1 MVNRFD
7 LMLGDWVFLKGTPV
21 QISRLLPEGFTTNTF
36 FGDNDKIVYKYEDA
50 EPIVITQQLLI
61 DNGWGTDMYAYYEIN
76 DCAYLD
82 YYYHEHRLRRFYH
95 KGLHSQKESQNSREL
110 TFQCHCSYLHEL
122 QHAAKMCGIELEFK
136 VIKNYDEI

>member
-1 MVNRFD
+1 MVNQFD

-21 QISRLLPEGFTTNTF
+21 QISRLLPEGFTTKTF

-50 EPIVITQQLLI
+50 EPIFITQQLLI
-61 DNGWGTDMYAYYEIN
+61 DNGWGTDMYAYYEIS
-76 DCAYLD
+76 DCVYLD

-95 KGLHSQKESQNSREL
+95 KGLHSQKESKNSREL
-110 TFQCHCSYLHEL
+110 IFQCQCYYLHEL
-122 QHAAKMCGIELEFK
+122 QHAAKICGVKLEFK